1 METSVALHLLR
12 IHSWQAL
19 RSKIDEQTSDS
30 VLGGRL
36 RDLFEEEFRYDEN
49 GTPRVWKPDDDIDV
63 LFRKARDHVLDL
75 IPLYG
80 SIHPQDATLIPHFP
94 KLSEEVALDS
104 DPDETNPLIATTSVD
119 ADAAQQDALAELD
132 EFDLGATLTVFSEAR
147 TISISQRF
155 RKEADAYYV
164 EAKRSMVSSISQ
176 IPYWIYGVIAVLG
189 WNELVA
195 VLRNPV
201 YTVFLIVA
209 GVTAFVVHRLGLE
222 GPLFQVLT
230 TVGKEVHSM
239 ADSSLRA
246 HFAPQTLPE
255 PPHAARTNSS
265 SSSSPTKRDSS
276 YDDSIDAI
284 NAGTST
290 SVNGT
295 TAFQNRV

>member
-1 METSVALHLLR
+1 M
-12 IHSWQAL
+12 
-19 RSKIDEQTSDS
+19 
-30 VLGGRL
+30 
-36 RDLFEEEFRYDEN
+36 RDLFEEEFRYDED

-75 IPLYG
+75 IPLFG
-80 SIHPQDATLIPHFP
+80 SIRPQDATLIPHFP
-94 KLSEEVALDS
+94 KLSEGIALDL

-132 EFDLGATLTVFSEAR
+132 EFDLSSTLTVFSEAR

-176 IPYWIYGVIAVLG
+176 IPYWIYGVIAILG
-189 WNELVA
+189 WNEFVA

-222 GPLFQVLT
+222 GPLIQVLT
-230 TVGKEVHSM
+230 TVGREVHSM
-239 ADSSLRA
+239 ANSSLRA

-255 PPHAARTNSS
+255 APHAASAAHTNASTTSS
-265 SSSSPTKRDSS
+265 APLSSETSKRVS
-276 YDDSIDAI
+276 YDDQDSNQAI
-284 NAGTST
+284 HTGKSTSFNGTST
-290 SVNGT
+290 PL
-295 TAFQNRV
+295 QKNRV